1 MSNNLT
7 SAIGQIHL
15 QRSVLF
21 LGAGFS
27 KDATNVMGRNMLLGS
42 ELASYLAKELGEDP
56 ATDLETI
63 SGLFIDTLGRERLLD
78 ILNQEFRT
86 ADVSD
91 AQKTVLSLPWKR
103 IYTTNYDDVIE
114 NCLADLHIDFQVVTR
129 SARVST
135 IDENKLTC
143 VHLNG
148 HIDSINESNLDD
160 EIMLTDFQYSTNALT
175 QSPWS
180 TKLRTDLHISRNVF
194 FVGHSM
200 TDFEVSKILFESG
213 VTGKRTYFVQKENLP
228 RPQFLKLG
236 RFGEVHSMGLG
247 SFAEEISQ
255 TNPVIEPAI
264 SEGFLV
270 NFSEIRLDGPEPKI
284 PTAEDAYAL
293 FFRGDIRRQCLA
305 YELANGTDLYRV
317 GRHQMIDVAHPVP
330 WTQVCLT
337 RRA

>member
-1 MSNNLT
+1 M
-7 SAIGQIHL
+7 
-15 QRSVLF
+15 
-21 LGAGFS
+21 
-27 KDATNVMGRNMLLGS
+27 
-42 ELASYLAKELGEDP
+42 
-56 ATDLETI
+56 
-63 SGLFIDTLGRERLLD
+63 
-78 ILNQEFRT
+78 
-86 ADVSD
+86 
-91 AQKTVLSLPWKR
+91 
-103 IYTTNYDDVIE
+103 
-114 NCLADLHIDFQVVTR
+114 TR

-160 EIMLTDFQYSTNALT
+160 EIMLTDFQYFTNALT

-180 TKLRTDLHISRNVF
+180 TKLRTDLHIARNVF

-228 RPQFLKLG
+228 RPQSLKLG

-247 SFAEEISQ
+247 SFAKEISQ
-255 TNPVIEPAI
+255 TKPVVEPAI

-270 NFSEIRLDGPEPKI
+270 NFSEIRLDGPEPKL

-317 GRHQMIDVAHPVP
+317 GRHQVIDTAELLTGAPCTIFIP
-330 WTQVCLT
+330 CLSG
-337 RRA
+337 